1 MLLTRNS
8 VRGKKD
14 RPDAISNPEGV
25 RATVAAI
32 NKDLRLKP
40 QAAEVS

>member
-1 MLLTRNS
+1 MQEIPES
-8 VRGKKD
+8 VK
-14 RPDAISNPEGV
+14 
-25 RATVAAI
+25 ATVAAI